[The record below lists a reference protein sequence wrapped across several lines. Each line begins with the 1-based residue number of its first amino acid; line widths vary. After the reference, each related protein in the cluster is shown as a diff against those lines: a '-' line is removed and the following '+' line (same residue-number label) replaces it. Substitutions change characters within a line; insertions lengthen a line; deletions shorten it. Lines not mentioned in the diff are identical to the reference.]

1 VNVQRANFQ
10 DILRFYF
17 ERQTTKTATEVL
29 EEMIAGRQHLQLA
42 NLLRDHRV
50 KSVYS
55 KRERYLRACVDD
67 LLLCYNIF
75 EIGALTQFIPKPD
88 GSEFWQR
95 VRVILENKQ
104 IRRYFE
110 EFYPLRLP
118 QLLGL
123 RLQERYSQVE
133 SEDSAM
139 ASVMIQFLALDRGFM
154 SNLNDSYLLSM
165 LDSFTIQGYC
175 FRDVVDL
182 IAVPEKFI
190 KGILIPPAKR
200 SIPDSVIQ
208 ELGQFFQ
215 FSVNLDE
222 LLQSLDGFALVQSE
236 IWNHYSYWFERI
248 GRKLSRKLGQALD
261 QFLRWKPANSSDDA
275 AREIQEYVG
284 QARLVIETLTSNR
297 YSDPV
302 RLELLVSKRQAPKP
316 SGPPRG
322 RSQGS

>member
-110 EFYPLRLP
+110 EFYPLR
-118 QLLGL
+118 
-123 RLQERYSQVE
+123 
-133 SEDSAM
+133 
-139 ASVMIQFLALDRGFM
+139 
-154 SNLNDSYLLSM
+154 
-165 LDSFTIQGYC
+165 
-175 FRDVVDL
+175 
-182 IAVPEKFI
+182 
-190 KGILIPPAKR
+190 
-200 SIPDSVIQ
+200 
-208 ELGQFFQ
+208 
-215 FSVNLDE
+215 
-222 LLQSLDGFALVQSE
+222 
-236 IWNHYSYWFERI
+236 
-248 GRKLSRKLGQALD
+248 
-261 QFLRWKPANSSDDA
+261 
-275 AREIQEYVG
+275 
-284 QARLVIETLTSNR
+284 
-297 YSDPV
+297 
-302 RLELLVSKRQAPKP
+302 
-316 SGPPRG
+316 
-322 RSQGS
+322 